1 MSIKERTYQQI
12 LDDETQYIALNRV
25 VDTANDIVS
34 QEDGIE
40 NIIYEN
46 DSLIDKKDLPQAGEG
61 FSKQKRYR
69 AECMQRLIKEMYKDY
84 GSKCN
89 KFPEIRFQIFP
100 NNRTVVNIFDGKKKD
115 YYSF

>member
-12 LDDETQYIALNRV
+12 LDDETQYIALNRLI
-25 VDTANDIVS
+25 DSANEIVGE
-34 QEDGIE
+34 ED
-40 NIIYEN
+40 IIY
-46 DSLIDKKDLPQAGEG
+46 AGGG
-61 FSKQKRYR
+61 FKREKIFR
-69 AECMQRLIKEMYKDY
+69 AECMQRLIKEMYRDY